1 MLSCALMLQRRRPV
15 PLEPSRCK
23 ALAAALLLATP
34 LVAAAATGPG
44 AANDNGAGRAVV
56 PLAFEPCT
64 LAAPDLPITIAAGCA
79 TVDVPLDHAR
89 PAGPRIQL
97 AVARVASTA
106 KRPEPDPVFMLAGGP
121 GQSALDSFPAV
132 SGAFREVLRSRHVVL
147 VDQRGTGRSHPLK
160 CPSGP
165 QDDSAP
171 PRAEDWRRAAADCL
185 AQLDID
191 PRYFTTSETIADLDD
206 VRSALGAAQVN
217 LVGVSYGT
225 RVALEYARRYPQRT
239 RTVVLDGVV
248 PPTLALGAEHG
259 RNLEEALG
267 RIAAA
272 CTRDAVCHRQFA
284 DPQQTLTALLERLR
298 EAPPMVTYRDPL
310 TDVER
315 TERMTAQRIA
325 GVIRLYA
332 YVPTLAAMLPFSLA
346 EAAAGRPQRLMAQA
360 SMMESLVGEQ
370 LDLGLQLAVACTED
384 APLLERLPPGRET
397 LLGEDFV
404 GAMVAQCSVWPRG
417 RMPPDFHAPLVS
429 SVPALLLSG
438 ELDPVTPPR
447 YGDEVLTGLARGR
460 HLVARGQGHNVMVA
474 GCMPRL
480 IGQFVR
486 GADASSL
493 DVRCLD
499 GLTATPPFG
508 GAYGWEP

>member
-1 MLSCALMLQRRRPV
+1 MPHRRRPGS
-15 PLEPSRCK
+15 LEPSGCK
-23 ALAAALLLATP
+23 AFIVALLLTP
-34 LVAAAATGPG
+34 SIGVGAATGETAVSALP
-44 AANDNGAGRAVV
+44 GRAVV
-56 PLAFEPCT
+56 PLRFEPCT
-64 LAAPDLPITIAAGCA
+64 LAAPELPITIAAGCA
-79 TVDVPLDHAR
+79 TVEAPLDHTHPEGR
-89 PAGPRIQL
+89 RIQL

-132 SGAFREVLRSRHVVL
+132 SSAFREVLRSRHVVL
-147 VDQRGTGRSHPLK
+147 VDQRGTGRSHPLH
-160 CPSGP
+160 CTSEPE
-165 QDDSAP
+165 DDAAEP
-171 PRAEDWRRAAADCL
+171 PRAEGWRRAAAACL

-191 PRYFTTSETIADLDD
+191 PRFFTTSETIADLDD

-315 TERMTAQRIA
+315 TEHMTAQRIA

-447 YGDEVLTGLARGR
+447 YGDEVLTGLAHGR